1 MNSIQKNIAQKP
13 MSKYQIFIVL
23 LCFLMNFNDGI
34 DILLMSFSGSSM
46 MEDLGINN
54 TELGYLFSSGLA
66 GMTLGCLFI
75 APIGDKIGRKKIFIY
90 SFVLICSGLYG
101 VALINDYSII
111 LLSRFLTGLGI
122 GGILPTLTST
132 ASEYANDKRRDFLV
146 GFIQAGWPIGAI
158 LTGLVAAAILPSLGW
173 QFAFLMAAL
182 FSTFILILILI
193 YFENSIEFSL
203 LNPHLVDLRKFNRQ
217 LKRMNLEPVEKIPTI
232 EKTIKN
238 IGLKDL
244 LSPKERSN
252 TLKLW
257 IAAFFGFITLYTLMS
272 WVPKIAEEN
281 GLAFQLATFVGI
293 TLNIGAAIGS
303 SSVGA
308 LGYQF
313 GLKRVQLIFML
324 LGFAVMQYFSQA
336 SLTTFLIFFLIFWGG
351 IFVQGGFNGIWPIL
365 SRIYPSEKRNTG
377 IGFTVGFGRF
387 GAVFGPMIFGYLRD
401 QDWSSQTLMM
411 IFSLPL
417 LLMGGFIYTLKSKN
431 L

>member
-1 MNSIQKNIAQKP
+1 
-13 MSKYQIFIVL
+13 
-23 LCFLMNFNDGI
+23 
-34 DILLMSFSGSSM
+34 
-46 MEDLGINN
+46 
-54 TELGYLFSSGLA
+54 
-66 GMTLGCLFI
+66 MTLGCLFI
-75 APIGDKIGRKKIFIY
+75 APIGDRIGRKKIFIY
-90 SFVLICSGLYG
+90 SFLLICAGLYG
-101 VALINDYSII
+101 VALLNDYALI
-111 LLSRFLTGLGI
+111 LISRFLTGLGI

-158 LTGLVAAAILPSLGW
+158 LTGLVAAAILPNLGW
-173 QFAFLMAAL
+173 QIAFLIAAL

-203 LNPHLVDLRKFNRQ
+203 LNPHLVDVSKFNLQ
-217 LKRMNLEPVEKIPTI
+217 LKRMDLDPVVEIPAV
-232 EKTIKN
+232 KRVSQK

-244 LSPKERSN
+244 LSPEERIN

-281 GLAFQLATFVGI
+281 GLAFQLATYVGI

-303 SSVGA
+303 SSIGA
-308 LGYQF
+308 IGYKF

-336 SLTTFLIFFLIFWGG
+336 SLNTFLIFLLIFLGG

-365 SRIYPSEKRNTG
+365 SRVYASEKRNTG

-401 QDWSSQTLMM
+401 QDWSSQTLFM

-417 LLMGGFIYTLKSKN
+417 LLMGGFIYSLKSKN

>member
-1 MNSIQKNIAQKP
+1 MNSIQKYIAEKP
-13 MSKYQIFIVL
+13 MSNYQIFIVF

-34 DILLMSFSGSSM
+34 DILLMSFSGSMM

-75 APIGDKIGRKKIFIY
+75 APIGDRIGRKKIFIY
-90 SFVLICSGLYG
+90 SFVLICAGLYG
-101 VALINDYSII
+101 VALLNNFALI
-111 LLSRFLTGLGI
+111 LVSRFLTGLGI

-158 LTGLVAAAILPSLGW
+158 LTGLVAAAILPNLGW
-173 QFAFLMAAL
+173 QIAFLIAAL

-203 LNPHLVDLRKFNRQ
+203 LNPHLVDVSKFNLQ
-217 LKRMNLEPVEKIPTI
+217 LKRMNIEPVEEIPVVN
-232 EKTIKN
+232 KLNQK

-244 LSPKERSN
+244 LSPEERSN

-257 IAAFFGFITLYTLMS
+257 VAAFFGFITLYTLMS

-281 GLAFQLATFVGI
+281 GLAFQLATYVGI

-303 SSVGA
+303 SSIGA
-308 LGYQF
+308 LGYKF
-313 GLKRVQLIFML
+313 GLKRVQLLFML

-336 SLTTFLIFFLIFWGG
+336 SLNTFLIFLLIFLGG

-365 SRIYPSEKRNTG
+365 SRVYASEKRNTG

-401 QDWSSQTLMM
+401 QDWSSQTLFM

-417 LLMGGFIYTLKSKN
+417 LLMGGFIYSLKSKN